1 MKLER
6 TADKSVGLEDAEDD
20 VEQPEEEKEQRG
32 EALGQLGPAELG
44 VTKDRE
50 WPPHHQEDDGGDGA
64 AGVDDDTE
72 GESPRVDLEASLGIL

>member
-1 MKLER
+1 LKLER
-6 TADKSVGLEDAEDD
+6 TGDKSVGLEDAEDD

-50 WPPHHQEDDGGDGA
+50 
-64 AGVDDDTE
+64 
-72 GESPRVDLEASLGIL
+72 

>member
-20 VEQPEEEKEQRG
+20 VEHPEEEEEGSWEVLGYPGTTQLRISKDG
-32 EALGQLGPAELG
+32 EE
-44 VTKDRE
+44 
-50 WPPHHQEDDGGDGA
+50 PPGHEEGDGGDGT

-72 GESPRVDLEASLGIL
+72 GESPRVHLEASLGIL